1 MRAAALAVTMLA
13 ATVCAQERV
22 PDSLGVLVMLKVL
35 TYDSGFDA
43 RGSGDFVVLVP
54 FAPGREADANALAKV
69 GNALEVKSIKERPL
83 RFVVLA
89 AAESSKQSAS
99 AVLLHANFPGEVARP
114 LLNMGRSRRWY
125 TLSLDETLMLDGSV
139 LGVGLSDGK
148 PQPLL
153 NVTASKAIGAEFA
166 SAVLKRARTYH

>member
-1 MRAAALAVTMLA
+1 MRALALLTCLA
-13 ATVCAQERV
+13 TTALAQERV

-35 TYDSGFDA
+35 TYDAGFDA

-54 FAPGREADANALAKV
+54 YANGHEAEATALAKL
-69 GNALEVKSIKERPL
+69 GSSLDVKSIKERPL
-83 RFVVLA
+83 RFVVVPA
-89 AAESSKQSAS
+89 NESAKQSAS

-114 LLNMGRSRRWY
+114 LLTMGRNRRWY

-153 NVTASKAIGAEFA
+153 NVTAAKAIGAEFA